1 MKKWFFLIVLIA
13 FLGILNA
20 QNLQLHYDFGKGRQY
35 LTSTVEMFKPDKH
48 GSTFFFVDMDYDL
61 SNAKVKLAYWEI
73 ARDLKFWKGP
83 VAFHTEYNGGFG
95 QTDLG
100 FAYQIHSSFI
110 NGATYSY
117 NNGDYTKGITFMAAH
132 KYITGKKEHSFQ
144 LTAVWYMKFFKNKL
158 VFSGFAD
165 FWKEKND
172 YFMNAVPGTETQYV
186 FLTEPQLWYH
196 VTPKFA
202 VGTEF
207 EIASNFAS
215 YKGFKVCPTIGL
227 KYVFNE

>member
-1 MKKWFFLIVLIA
+1 MKKCIFSLFFFAFFVL
-13 FLGILNA
+13 LQA

-35 LTSTVEMFKPDKH
+35 LTTTVEMFKPDKH

-61 SNAKVKLAYWEI
+61 SDAKVKLAYWEI
-73 ARDLKFWKGP
+73 ARDLKFWKAP
-83 VAFHTEYNGGFG
+83 IAFHTEYNGGFG
-95 QTDLG
+95 QSSG
-100 FAYQIHSSFI
+100 FPYQINSAFI
-110 NGATYSY
+110 NGATYSL
-117 NNGDYTKGITFMAAH
+117 NNDDYTKGITFMAAH
-132 KYITGKKEHSFQ
+132 KYITGKNEQSFQ
-144 LTAVWYMKFFKNKL
+144 LTAVWYMKFFKSKL

-172 YFMNAVPGTETQYV
+172 FFINAPWGTVTSFV

-196 VTPKFA
+196 ITKKFA
-202 VGTEF
+202 VGTEW

-215 YKGFKVCPTIGL
+215 YKGFKVCPTIAL